1 MWIAAPGGGPDY
13 RCVGQGDNTF
23 LCDKLT
29 MTFADFVVLGVVGV
43 LMIVIMVLILVRR
56 RA

>member
-1 MWIAAPGGGPDY
+1 
-13 RCVGQGDNTF
+13 
-23 LCDKLT
+23 